1 MASANPSVPAPTL
14 GEAQAKT
21 LGIAAKL
28 AAAVL
33 LLLGG
38 AKLVTSVLIFLSAT
52 LLALLGLVEG
62 GLTVLLGLIL
72 LKIATDLRY
81 AREVPQLSGAHLM
94 NALDS
99 WQDFCKTLIGLAVI
113 AFLASMLR
121 FASVP

>member
-38 AKLVTSVLIFLSAT
+38 AKIVTSVLIFLSAT
-52 LLALLGLVEG
+52 LVALLGLVEG

-72 LKIATDLRY
+72 IKIATDLRY
-81 AREVPQLSGAHLM
+81 AREVPQLSNTHLM

-99 WQDFCKTLIGLAVI
+99 WQDFCKTLIGLAVV
-113 AFLASMLR
+113 AFLAWMLR
-121 FASVP
+121 FAS